1 MRTHNGGVTW
11 RQLVEISFPNE
22 DKREVAH
29 QSSYLVH
36 TQNAEN
42 RIGNAHIFWYPQS
55 ADEFLAE
62 EWYSDEHGKKRLVGI
77 YDNKSPEIV
86 TEFFQDS
93 NELLFYPKTKK
104 IPSGGRLDLVIKY
117 TELQNLND
125 TTKIDNLPLSLGFVI
140 GKNFESLSQG
150 QPDAL
155 NELKFTINLPTG
167 CYWGPDS
174 DTASADVLKQ
184 LKESKLTN
192 LDDKDLVI
200 DHKGQLSFR
209 HTVDRCFTEAT
220 EKLTLAFKLP
230 ISRTAEAT
238 QQGIDNAQAQ
248 LKNRASSDVVVFV
261 CDMTGSSGMTSN
273 GISSEVFLR
282 FRQVWFDQSANFE
295 MLKVIGDLALV
306 VCTPEQFVKSNLQEL
321 ASLMRDVRR
330 KGITFR
336 GGLHFGKAEKGVSLD
351 SPIGLARGNE
361 YNGDAIN
368 QGCKAGDD
376 KDNKGGLVATAE
388 FAAWFS
394 GLTGYSGFTTGKP
407 QKFGAWETA
416 IHSGIEL
423 DDLAGATKR
432 PKNSLGANAPTN
444 IPFPDVLTARA
455 SELDSRLIVGLDP
468 DISKFP
474 AELRNAVENGWD
486 QKSIAEA
493 IIEFNR
499 LVIDATQEAAAAF
512 KPQIAFYEQYG
523 IAGLQA
529 LEETICL
536 LRSRGL
542 PCILDAKRND
552 IEHTATAYANAWLS
566 NLEVGSQRGNRWRV
580 DAITINTYL
589 GADGVKPFLD
599 ANPQAGLF
607 VLAKTSNPSSA
618 DLQDLELS
626 KGGTVYE
633 EVACQVHELGM
644 KERGSS
650 GYSRIGLVVGAT
662 YPKVAADLRKIAPHA
677 LFLMPGIGAQA
688 GSMDAIKAGAGADGL
703 GAYAAVSRGVLYAFD
718 QKLMHS
724 DGWRERLKEDL
735 NKRALGYRNEL
746 RSALK

>member
-1 MRTHNGGVTW
+1 MRTSNGDVTW

-22 DKREVAH
+22 DKREVTH
-29 QSSYLVH
+29 QSSYLIRN
-36 TQNAEN
+36 QNAGD

-62 EWYSDEHGKKRLVGI
+62 EWYTDESGEKRLIGI
-77 YDNKSPEIV
+77 YNKNSPEIV
-86 TEFFQDS
+86 TEYVQDS

-104 IPSGGRLDLVIKY
+104 IPSAGRLDLVIKY
-117 TELQNLND
+117 TEPQNLKA
-125 TTKIDNLPLSLGFVI
+125 TAKIDKLPLSLGFVI
-140 GKNFESLSQG
+140 GKNLESLSRG
-150 QPDAL
+150 QPEAL
-155 NELKFTINLPTG
+155 NELKFTINLPSG

-174 DTASADVLKQ
+174 ETARSNVLDQ
-184 LKESKLTN
+184 LKASKLTN
-192 LDDKDLVI
+192 PDGDDLVI
-200 DHKGQLSFR
+200 NHKGQLSFR
-209 HTVDRCFTEAT
+209 RTGDRCFSGPM
-220 EKLTLAFKLP
+220 EKLTLGLQLP
-230 ISRTAEAT
+230 VSRTAEAT
-238 QQGIDNAQAQ
+238 QQRIDIAQAQ
-248 LKNRASSDVVVFV
+248 LKNRVSSNVVVFV
-261 CDMTGSSGMTSN
+261 CDMTGSSGMTTN

-282 FRQVWFDQSANFE
+282 FRQVWLDQSANFE

-321 ASLMRDVRR
+321 ASLMRDIRR

-388 FAAWFS
+388 FKAWFS

-416 IHSGIEL
+416 IHAGIEL
-423 DDLAGATKR
+423 NDLAGATKR
-432 PKNSLGANAPTN
+432 PKSPLGANAPIN
-444 IPFPDVLTARA
+444 LSFPDGLTARA
-455 SELDSRLIVGLDP
+455 LELDSRLIVGLDP

-474 AELRNAVENGWD
+474 VELRNAVENGWD

-493 IIEFNR
+493 IIEFNQ
-499 LVIDATQEAAAAF
+499 LVIDATQDTAAAF

-529 LEETICL
+529 LEETIGL

-552 IEHTATAYANAWLS
+552 IEHTATAYATAWLS

-633 EVACQVHELGM
+633 EVARQAQELGI
-644 KERGSS
+644 KELGSS

-662 YPKVAADLRKIAPHA
+662 YPKEAARLREIAPNA

-688 GSMDAIKAGAGADGL
+688 GSTNAIKAGAGADGL
-703 GAYAAVSRGVLYAFD
+703 GAYAAVSRGILYAFD
-718 QKLMHS
+718 QKHMHEE
-724 DGWRERLKEDL
+724 GWRERLKVDL
-735 NKRALGYRNEL
+735 SKRAFSYLNEL